1 MQNYPLTTHLK
12 LGLSLFLFQI
22 CRNKIQMKILEQI
35 KNHFRLFSIKRNEAI
50 YTCIENNI
58 PLTDENI
65 KEVMEVLKTKEYK
78 KEINNNQ

>member
-1 MQNYPLTTHLK
+1 
-12 LGLSLFLFQI
+12 
-22 CRNKIQMKILEQI
+22 MKILEQI

-58 PLTDENI
+58 PLTNENI